1 MITQIQNLRYIG
13 KKKII
18 ISLKKMCD
26 DLITKYFGDTINYP
40 LDMLTLETE
49 EKVEPNQ
56 KNFGNIITMIDF

>member
-1 MITQIQNLRYIG
+1 MLWIINQKKINQWLLHLITQIQNLRYIG
-13 KKKII
+13 
-18 ISLKKMCD
+18 MCD

-56 KNFGNIITMIDF
+56 KTLEIS